1 MLEALACDGPAT
13 ETMREDASAYSGTE
27 YVDAAGLIRVSGSAW
42 QVSVDA
48 QVKLRKAAIR
58 EVTKIRKLLAELDSA
73 SEKPREED
81 L

>member
-1 MLEALACDGPAT
+1 
-13 ETMREDASAYSGTE
+13 MREDASAYSGTE

-42 QVSVDA
+42 QVNVVDA

-58 EVTKIRKLLAELDSA
+58 EVTKLRKLLAELDSA